1 MLFDEVDPVRRWLA
15 RGFRCKRYREFEAPR
30 SRFAENEKMLT
41 GLRRKRGPYFF
52 DGALLS
58 ENVLL
63 LGGLDRGRR
72 LGFFRTG
79 AIAMPETSAK
89 RSASRLVTS
98 VTTLVCDSC
107 SGGWRR
113 RFLAAAACPVFRL
126 DDDGR
131 IGFLCRFVAPENHVT
146 YPGCV
151 SGRITYHQWGDT
163 AAPGRPLV
171 TDCRT
176 AIMAA
181 P

>member
-1 MLFDEVDPVRRWLA
+1 MLA
-15 RGFRCKRYREFEAPR
+15 
-30 SRFAENEKMLT
+30 
-41 GLRRKRGPYFF
+41 GLRRKRGPNFR
-52 DGALLS
+52 DGALLP

-63 LGGLDRGRR
+63 LDRLDRRR
-72 LGFFRTG
+72 
-79 AIAMPETSAK
+79 M
-89 RSASRLVTS
+89 TS
-98 VTTLVCDSC
+98 VLSVANAI
-107 SGGWRR
+107 GGNICQTICKPGGHERYDVGLWFMRWRR
-113 RFLAAAACPVFRL
+113 RRRPVDGCRFPVFRL

-131 IGFLCRFVAPENHVT
+131 FGFLCRFVAPENHVT

-151 SGRITYHQWGDT
+151 SGRITTLLGADT